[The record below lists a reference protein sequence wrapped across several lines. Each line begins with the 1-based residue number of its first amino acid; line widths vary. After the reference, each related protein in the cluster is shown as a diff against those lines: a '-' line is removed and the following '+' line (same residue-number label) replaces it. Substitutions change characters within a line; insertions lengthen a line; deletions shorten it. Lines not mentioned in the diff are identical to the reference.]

1 MLKLKKFKSS
11 FPQQELRRAKPIH
24 CIDDDNSDA
33 DLEEEDIGLFLNPS
47 NMKVKVQPN
56 DFLKLGNKEMK
67 MVSEILASRVEVGS
81 DSGTS
86 TVYSFSCNSDM
97 ETEAWA
103 NLASTFAAKEDTFG
117 LDNSLRLYEEGVSD
131 GKEVVNPPAVV
142 VAATSH
148 SEVEVELLYSSAVG
162 VIMQEYG
169 AVQSQADSPLSSSS
183 VSTISTSGEYDPFG
197 KRSDFSLPDAIP
209 VAPQLVRARNI
220 QFDNM
225 GKLDKERKSAL
236 HSIMECQSLQTG
248 AFTEH
253 SESTS
258 SIECLVQWCGGGVN

>member
-1 MLKLKKFKSS
+1 M
-11 FPQQELRRAKPIH
+11 
-24 CIDDDNSDA
+24 
-33 DLEEEDIGLFLNPS
+33 
-47 NMKVKVQPN
+47 KVQPS
-56 DFLKLGNKEMK
+56 DFLKLGQTEMK
-67 MVSEILASRVEVGS
+67 MVSESLAARCVEVGS

-86 TVYSFSCNSDM
+86 TVYSFCNSDM

-103 NLASTFAAKEDTFG
+103 NLASTFAAKEDDTEDTFG
-117 LDNSLRLYEEGVSD
+117 LDNSLRLYEEGLSD
-131 GKEVVNPPAVV
+131 GKEVVNPPQVV

-148 SEVEVELLYSSAVG
+148 SCEVELLYSSAVG

-183 VSTISTSGEYDPFG
+183 VSTISTIISTSGEYDPFG
-197 KRSDFSLPDAIP
+197 KRSDFSLPDTIP
-209 VAPQLVRARNI
+209 EAPQLVRVRNI
-220 QFDNM
+220 KFDNM

-248 AFTEH
+248 VFTEH

>member
-1 MLKLKKFKSS
+1 
-11 FPQQELRRAKPIH
+11 
-24 CIDDDNSDA
+24 
-33 DLEEEDIGLFLNPS
+33 
-47 NMKVKVQPN
+47 
-56 DFLKLGNKEMK
+56 
-67 MVSEILASRVEVGS
+67 MVSEILAARCVEVGS

-86 TVYSFSCNSDM
+86 TVYSFCNSDM

-103 NLASTFAAKEDTFG
+103 NLASTFAAKEDDTEDTFG
-117 LDNSLRLYEEGVSD
+117 LDNSLRLYEEGVSY

-148 SEVEVELLYSSAVG
+148 SEEVELLYSSAVG

-183 VSTISTSGEYDPFG
+183 ISTISTSTGEYDPFG
-197 KRSDFSLPDAIP
+197 KRSDFSLPDDIP
-209 VAPQLVRARNI
+209 EAPPLVRVSNFV

-248 AFTEH
+248 VFTDH